1 MSSFSP
7 RSFQKLG
14 LVFSSLLLIGS
25 VGCGGGSSSTG
36 TPAPT
41 PAPTATPVPTA
52 TPAPTPVPFAGV
64 SIKVGDAV
72 VPPGGI
78 FQYQLLLTEPKPI
91 GNGSTRPSVPS
102 GPVGPVRGVAIN
114 DVSGQAVGIA
124 VINGT
129 NISVSAKSPNLPPT
143 FGTDISY
150 PLFTLTMPVNSSATP
165 GATFPVNLDGAN
177 SIFLDPSGASYIQE
191 IVGGTL
197 TIAAFGKQSITDV
210 LPGGGLLPDRSVL
223 KIKGMGFTSNTRIA
237 IEGTNIFFPGDTTFV
252 DPSEIDVILCNG
264 PVPATAVTCPN
275 TGATFQLDGER
286 VRATNKDTN
295 EVVEYFTYSRTDDAT
310 TQTLAATGNA
320 LMALVHPM
328 FSRVTYTSATLPFV
342 HSGTQFT
349 GIAFQNITGSPATIN
364 VELLDA
370 NSASLS
376 SFSFTLPSGNRA
388 ARDVIDFFPAPSAS
402 AATVRATVT
411 AGSPIQML
419 GMLGDTATGAV
430 TPVVVTGQ

>member
-1 MSSFSP
+1 
-7 RSFQKLG
+7 
-14 LVFSSLLLIGS
+14 
-25 VGCGGGSSSTG
+25 
-36 TPAPT
+36 
-41 PAPTATPVPTA
+41 
-52 TPAPTPVPFAGV
+52 
-64 SIKVGDAV
+64 
-72 VPPGGI
+72 
-78 FQYQLLLTEPKPI
+78 
-91 GNGSTRPSVPS
+91 
-102 GPVGPVRGVAIN
+102 
-114 DVSGQAVGIA
+114 
-124 VINGT
+124 
-129 NISVSAKSPNLPPT
+129 PNQPPT

-177 SIFLDPSGASYIQE
+177 SIFVDPSGATYIQE

-197 TIAAFGKQSITDV
+197 TIAATGKQSITDV

-237 IEGTNIFFPGDTTFV
+237 IEGTNIFFPGDTAFV
-252 DPSEIDVILCNG
+252 DPTEIDVTLCNG
-264 PVPATAVTCPN
+264 TVPATAVTCPN

-342 HSGTQFT
+342 HGGTQFT

-388 ARDVIDFFPAPSAS
+388 ARDVIDFFPSPPAS
-402 AATVRATVT
+402 AVTVRATVT

-419 GMLGDTATGAV
+419 GMLGDSASGAV
-430 TPVVVTGQ
+430 TPVVVSGH